1 MLQDTAS
8 FHYLIIIVIAMPS
21 NAVHS
26 PITLLI
32 LGYTGITLH
41 VKQCK
46 LMNISNMYPNMS

>member
-46 LMNISNMYPNMS
+46 LMNISNMYPNLS